1 MVILAKEK
9 DRHKDPDYK
18 KNYNRA
24 HYDSILVQ
32 YKHELNYKERIKLL
46 ADDEG
51 ISVNAWILRAIDNQ
65 LRRESGELT
74 GEE

>member
-1 MVILAKEK
+1 MAGRYKNANYK
-9 DRHKDPDYK
+9 ADYNK
-18 KNYNRA
+18 T
-24 HYDSILVQ
+24 HYDSILIQ
-32 YKHELNYKERIKLL
+32 YKHELNYKERIKAL